1 MGESV
6 QHVQVWGE
14 VENGDRDGEGAGEAS
29 MKLPASTN
37 IAREKVTRYLLVP
50 QTRGD
55 KSGFL
60 GLAGYAPENA
70 DQLLRDLRNQLLP
83 LDAVPTKSDKVW
95 PVLRDSGQFGWAER
109 KNPGGARNLDD

>member
-37 IAREKVTRYLLVP
+37 IAREKVTRYL
-50 QTRGD
+50 
-55 KSGFL
+55 
-60 GLAGYAPENA
+60 
-70 DQLLRDLRNQLLP
+70 RNQLLP
-83 LDAVPTKSDKVW
+83 LDAVPTKSDKFGQYYEIRGNLAG
-95 PVLRDSGQFGWAER
+95 PSGKTLAVRAIWMTEHLSGVTKFVTPLPDKR
-109 KNPGGARNLDD
+109 KTG

>member
-1 MGESV
+1 
-6 QHVQVWGE
+6 
-14 VENGDRDGEGAGEAS
+14 

-83 LDAVPTKSDKVW
+83 LDAVPTKSDKFGQYYEIRGNLAG
-95 PVLRDSGQFGWAER
+95 PSGKTLAVRAIWMTEHLSGVTKFVTPLPDKR
-109 KNPGGARNLDD
+109 KTG